1 MKAPK
6 LLVNGELFKIDNIK
20 CHNNYISFVSYFKDG
35 WLTAAYYNKS
45 SNTWYDEDNKKVK
58 VKLFY

>member
-6 LLVNGELFKIDNIK
+6 ILVNKKVYAIKNIK

-35 WLTAAYYNKS
+35 WLTVAYYS
-45 SNTWYDEDNKKVK
+45 RPFDAWFDEDNKKIK
-58 VKLFY
+58 VKLIY

>member
-6 LLVNGELFKIDNIK
+6 LLVNGKLFEIDNIK
-20 CHNNYISFVSYFKDG
+20 YHNNYISFVSYFKDG
-35 WLTAAYYNKS
+35 WLTVAYYNKS
-45 SNTWYDEDNKKVK
+45 SNTWYDEDNKELK